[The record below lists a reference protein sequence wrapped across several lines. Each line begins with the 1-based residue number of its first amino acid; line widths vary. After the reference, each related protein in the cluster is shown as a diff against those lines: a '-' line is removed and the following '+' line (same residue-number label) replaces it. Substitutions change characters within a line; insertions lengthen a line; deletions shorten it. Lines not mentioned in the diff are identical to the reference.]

1 MSKTDDLISEAL
13 KNMGAEENP
22 KSGNKNSQED
32 GEIIEV
38 EAQEA
43 SETEQKKKEA
53 VAKIDVQQYVDK
65 EAYMRLAADFD
76 NFRRRAL
83 KERKEWERQGK
94 EKILRDLLDVIDNFS
109 RGLSQAKD
117 AEAPLATGMKMVL
130 SQMEQILNSEGLERI
145 KTLGETFDPSIHDAV
160 ARIDAK
166 DKAEGEII
174 EELKCG
180 YKYSDRLL
188 RPASVVV
195 AKGSENSE
203 EHSSGEES

>member
-1 MSKTDDLISEAL
+1 VSKTDDLINEAL
-13 KNMGAEENP
+13 KNLGHEESDKQSKA
-22 KSGNKNSQED
+22 KSADESEIVESENISDTD
-32 GEIIEV
+32 G
-38 EAQEA
+38 
-43 SETEQKKKEA
+43 KKREA
-53 VAKIDVQQYVDK
+53 VAKIDLQQFVDK

-94 EKILRDLLDVIDNFS
+94 DKILRDLLDVIDNFS

-117 AEAPLATGMKMVL
+117 SEGPLATGMKMVL
-130 SQMEQILNSEGLERI
+130 SQMEQILSSEGLEKI
-145 KTLGETFDPSIHDAV
+145 KTMGEKFDPAIHDAV
-160 ARIDAK
+160 ARIESPGKQD
-166 DKAEGEII
+166 GEII

-195 AKGSENSE
+195 AKSDQDSEDSVL
-203 EHSSGEES
+203 GEES